1 MALFEGSKR
10 IEGTRSNTHLVKS
23 GHMSPAE
30 DWLLDP
36 NFMDS
41 ELSSVFNNGVL
52 LKYQYGGTGN
62 EDVVIPKGRIVGVG
76 GQVKD
81 FVSKQ
86 YKTTLTLPGM
96 ALNGNTIGMAPYN
109 FTKNYFQNDRF
120 GGNQLSV
127 ITMDYVTLPWIP
139 EVTPS
144 KDFTKAGVLA
154 EEKDLSVDKKIPWGA
169 VIGDAAPG
177 DYLKATPSGRL
188 TKWVKGEDDF
198 SEVVGQV
205 LAGDFNSEPWGWMK
219 WMLWDEQYRNE
230 DDVFINRS
238 GSSSLPSDAGYP
250 FDPIYRDGN
259 TIYQEYQS
267 SLVSNPTGIPGLH
280 DGSGNY
286 IGFGKNDYEYKEIEL
301 GTLPSPVTDGSYMM
315 FQARNYRGLELKN
328 LREVTLVKVGE
339 RTLEAT
345 EYSVDYVKGIITV
358 QLKSSD
364 ATKKVTASYK
374 ANHYGTPSYADFKGV
389 QGSLFVLLKK

>member
-36 NFMDS
+36 HFMDS
-41 ELSSVFNNGVL
+41 EMSSVFNDGVL

-144 KDFTKAGVLA
+144 EDFSKAGVLA
-154 EEKDLSVDKKIPWGA
+154 EEKTYQWIKKF
-169 VIGDAAPG
+169 
-177 DYLKATPSGRL
+177 R
-188 TKWVKGEDDF
+188 
-198 SEVVGQV
+198 
-205 LAGDFNSEPWGWMK
+205 
-219 WMLWDEQYRNE
+219 
-230 DDVFINRS
+230 
-238 GSSSLPSDAGYP
+238 
-250 FDPIYRDGN
+250 
-259 TIYQEYQS
+259 
-267 SLVSNPTGIPGLH
+267 
-280 DGSGNY
+280 
-286 IGFGKNDYEYKEIEL
+286 
-301 GTLPSPVTDGSYMM
+301 
-315 FQARNYRGLELKN
+315 
-328 LREVTLVKVGE
+328 GE
-339 RTLEAT
+339 RLL
-345 EYSVDYVKGIITV
+345 VMLL
-358 QLKSSD
+358 Q
-364 ATKKVTASYK
+364 VT
-374 ANHYGTPSYADFKGV
+374 T
-389 QGSLFVLLKK
+389 

>member
-36 NFMDS
+36 KFMDTDMT
-41 ELSSVFNNGVL
+41 SVFNDGVL

-96 ALNGNTIGMAPYN
+96 ALNANTIGMAPYN

-139 EVTPS
+139 EVAPS
-144 KDFTKAGVLA
+144 SDFSKTGVLA

-188 TKWVKGEDDF
+188 AKWVKGEDDF

-230 DDVFINRS
+230 DNTFINRS

-250 FDPIYRDGN
+250 FDPVYRDGN

-286 IGFGKNDYEYKEIEL
+286 IGFGKNDYEYKGIEL
-301 GTLPSPVTDGSYMM
+301 GTLPSSVTEGSYMM
-315 FQARNYRGLELKN
+315 FQAKNYRGLELKN
-328 LREVTLVKVGE
+328 LREVTSVKVGS
-339 RTLEAT
+339 RTL
-345 EYSVDYVKGIITV
+345 
-358 QLKSSD
+358 
-364 ATKKVTASYK
+364 
-374 ANHYGTPSYADFKGV
+374 
-389 QGSLFVLLKK
+389 